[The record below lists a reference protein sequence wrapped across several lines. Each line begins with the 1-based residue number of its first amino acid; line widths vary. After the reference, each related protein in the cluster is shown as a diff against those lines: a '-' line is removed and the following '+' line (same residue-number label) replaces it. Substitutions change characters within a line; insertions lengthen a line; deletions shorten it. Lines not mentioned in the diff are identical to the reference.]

1 MIRPHTM
8 AREIAQDEADAIA
21 RRNHAYNDLSI
32 DLNLAAKFER
42 RTLRMVADN
51 PAQLAEKRRRIARL
65 EDLINC
71 CSRAQAGDD
80 IAARTVAAFRMEAGL

>member
-8 AREIAQDEADAIA
+8 AREIAQDEADVIA
-21 RRNHAYNDLSI
+21 RRNRSLNMLADTLSR
-32 DLNLAAKFER
+32 DAKHEA

-51 PAQLAEKRRRIARL
+51 PARLAEKRRRIARL
-65 EDLINC
+65 EDLISC